1 MEIVVYVDF
10 VCLEMCVGKIVEVK
24 RYENVD
30 KLYIVQV
37 DVG

>member
-10 VCLEMCVGKIVEVK
+10 VRLEMRVGKIVEVK

-30 KLYIVQV
+30 KLYIV
-37 DVG
+37 